1 MVLLG
6 AQVVV
11 KEVEVEVEVESQQ
24 MAGKRQAL
32 ENYSR
37 AVEEQRNRLG
47 QVGDGDCLY
56 AQALLA
62 CLPPLKCRPRNV
74 VTNPMPLFP

>member
-1 MVLLG
+1 M

-24 MAGKRQAL
+24 MAGQRQAL

-47 QVGDGDCLY
+47 QVMDGDCSC
-56 AQALLA
+56 AQ
-62 CLPPLKCRPRNV
+62 V
-74 VTNPMPLFP
+74 VTCISASTQTTAPET

>member
-1 MVLLG
+1 MLLFI

-24 MAGKRQAL
+24 MAGQRQAL

-47 QVGDGDCLY
+47 QVMGLFVRSALGVLPLLNAVSETCLS
-56 AQALLA
+56 
-62 CLPPLKCRPRNV
+62 PPNHYVR
-74 VTNPMPLFP
+74 